1 MTPIEYLTRPGRD
14 QGGPAVDLPAAAR
27 RIATALADHF
37 DPATVVHQQ
46 VLCLAEEVGEFVG
59 AYRRAAGLARRPGP
73 WSDVAAELADVVITA
88 HVAAVYLGIDLDTA
102 IGDKLAVV
110 VSRGWR
116 TVGAGEPA

>member
-1 MTPIEYLTRPGRD
+1 MTTTEYLTHD
-14 QGGPAVDLPAAAR
+14 QGGPPVDLPAAAR

-37 DPATVVHQQ
+37 DPATAVSQQ
-46 VLCLAEEVGEFVG
+46 VMALAEEAGEFVG
-59 AYRRAAGLARRPGP
+59 AYRRAAGLARRPGA

-102 IGDKLAVV
+102 VAEKLAVV
-110 VSRGWR
+110 FSRGWR